1 MFTYH
6 QITFQEGGPTA
17 IYEQEFQ
24 FSESELVMVIAVVV
38 AKCWRDMN
46 MFVGFKDLT
55 HRGEVE
61 NA

>member
-1 MFTYH
+1 MA
-6 QITFQEGGPTA
+6 PTA